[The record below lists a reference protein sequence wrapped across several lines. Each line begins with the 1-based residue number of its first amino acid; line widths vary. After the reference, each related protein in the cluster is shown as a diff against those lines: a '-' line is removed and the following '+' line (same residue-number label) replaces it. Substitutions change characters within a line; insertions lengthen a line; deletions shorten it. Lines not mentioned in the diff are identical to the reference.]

1 MTTTGVCLV
10 LAGIVVAALAFS
22 AIAEAIRRMRKSA
35 LDLGEPPPLSD
46 ERDDE
51 VLRVMRKDS
60 ER

>member
-1 MTTTGVCLV
+1 VTTTGVCLGI
-10 LAGIVVAALAFS
+10 AGIVIAVLAFS
-22 AIAEAIRRMRKSA
+22 AIAEAIRRMRKAA
-35 LDLGEPPPLSD
+35 LDLGDPPPLSD

>member
-1 MTTTGVCLV
+1 MTAVI
-10 LAGIVVAALAFS
+10 AFVVAVVLFS
-22 AIAEAIRRMRKSA
+22 VIAEAVRRMRRAA
-35 LDLGEPPPLSD
+35 LDLGDPPPLSD

>member
-1 MTTTGVCLV
+1 MTTTGACLV

-22 AIAEAIRRMRKSA
+22 AIAEAVRRMRRAA
-35 LDLGEPPPLSD
+35 LDLGDPPPLSD

>member
-1 MTTTGVCLV
+1 MTTTGACL
-10 LAGIVVAALAFS
+10 AIAIVVGAAVAFS

-35 LDLGEPPPLSD
+35 LDLGEPPPLND

>member
-10 LAGIVVAALAFS
+10 LAGIVGAAVLSS
-22 AIAEAIRRMRKSA
+22 AIAEAIRRMRKTA
-35 LDLGEPPPLSD
+35 LDLGEPPPLND

-51 VLRVMRKDS
+51 VLRVIRKDS

>member
-10 LAGIVVAALAFS
+10 LAGIVIAALAFS

-35 LDLGEPPPLSD
+35 LDLGEPPPLND

>member
-10 LAGIVVAALAFS
+10 PAGIVIAALAFS
-22 AIAEAIRRMRKSA
+22 AIVEAIRRMRKAA

-51 VLRVMRKDS
+51 VLRVMRKEG